1 MRSKFT
7 SIVKVRKQQ
16 MDKIETLLAKARLK
30 KSELKKQL
38 ALTRQD
44 IENTAVPTSGTIS
57 KMRIF
62 REKLDMLRNEKLKL
76 DESLLVQKAEVK
88 QLQEEYKKA
97 HIEYEKIKYLEEQ
110 DYEEWMQKLK
120 KQEQRD
126 LDEVS
131 NMLFA
136 NKDLN

>member
-16 MDKIETLLAKARLK
+16 MDKIETLLIKARLK

-38 ALTRQD
+38 AFTRQD
-44 IENTAVPTSGTIS
+44 IENTTVPTSGTIS
-57 KMRIF
+57 KMTIF
-62 REKLDMLRNEKLKL
+62 REKLDILRAEKQRL
-76 DESLLVQKAEVK
+76 DEDLLAQKAEVK
-88 QLQEEYKKA
+88 QLQEQYKKA
-97 HIEYEKIKYLEEQ
+97 HMEYEKIKYLQEQ
-110 DYEEWMQKLK
+110 EYEEWMQKIK

-131 NMLFA
+131 NMLFV

>member
-1 MRSKFT
+1 MKSKFT
-7 SIVKVRKQQ
+7 SIIKVRKQQ

-38 ALTRQD
+38 ALTRED
-44 IENTAVPTSGTIS
+44 IENTTVPTSGTIS
-57 KMRIF
+57 KMTVF
-62 REKLDMLRNEKLKL
+62 REKLDILRNEKLRL
-76 DESLLVQKAEVK
+76 DEDLLIQRAEVK
-88 QLQEEYKKA
+88 QFQEQYKKA
-97 HIEYEKIKYLEEQ
+97 HIEYEKIKYLQEQ
-110 DYEEWMQKLK
+110 EFAEWMQKIK

-131 NMLFA
+131 NMLFV